1 MVQILGGPGDDQQG
15 GGRDAFAD
23 HQDGQLRTGPRHQ
36 HQQTVHPVLE
46 LDRAGEIRQHLVPVH
61 GQGVFVNID
70 GRQQLIRGN
79 HGPGRLINHAVHG
92 GRFRLEQNLGRAT
105 C

>member
-79 HGPGRLINHAVHG
+79 LRKLKQGREFGIPNGCVCVSVCA
-92 GRFRLEQNLGRAT
+92 E
-105 C
+105 